1 MEAAARRACRLR
13 GGAGDRRGGGGAAGH
28 AGQVAAVGV
37 VLVTSREL
45 VEQLRQAALDARRCR
60 ELLEFGR
67 PRRPGQGGTGIGD
80 PTFAAVT
87 SRAGAA
93 DRLRKAQAF
102 ISQERRRFERA
113 GAFGD
118 PAALSPLQAGLAC
131 AWWHS
136 AGLMP
141 WTTVARE
148 VGKPSADA
156 ARVAAGAAL
165 DMVDA
170 LGWPCAK

>member
-1 MEAAARRACRLR
+1 M
-13 GGAGDRRGGGGAAGH
+13 
-28 AGQVAAVGV
+28 AAVGV

-45 VEQLRQAALDARRCR
+45 MEQLRQAALDARRCR

-67 PRRPGQGGTGIGD
+67 PRRPGQGGAGIGD
-80 PTFAAVT
+80 PTFSAVT
-87 SRAGAA
+87 SREGAA
-93 DRLRKAQAF
+93 DRLRKAEAF
-102 ISQERRRFERA
+102 ISQERRRFGRA

-118 PAALSPLQAGLAC
+118 PAALRPLQAGLAC

-141 WTTVARE
+141 WGDVAAK

-170 LGWPCAK
+170 LGWPRAE

>member
-1 MEAAARRACRLR
+1 M
-13 GGAGDRRGGGGAAGH
+13 
-28 AGQVAAVGV
+28 AAVGV

-45 VEQLRQAALDARRCR
+45 MGQLRQAALDARRCG

-80 PTFAAVT
+80 PTFSAVT
-87 SRAGAA
+87 SRDGAA
-93 DRLRKAQAF
+93 DRLREAEAF
-102 ISQERRRFERA
+102 IARERRRFERA

-118 PAALSPLQAGLAC
+118 PAALRPLQAGLAC

-136 AGLMP
+136 VGLMP
-141 WTTVARE
+141 WADVACKL
-148 VGKPSADA
+148 GKPSADA

-170 LGWPCAK
+170 LGWPRVE